1 MHSSA
6 VQGLSAL
13 IHVVAAGLFFAA
25 LAVFC
30 LVLFVKGTVDGPE
43 KAASNRIYRICGW
56 TIIVSIGLIG
66 LLFATGLDD
75 TLARLR
81 PVFWLETAATFA
93 FATSWA
99 VKGDSLRPLTRAVI
113 AASR

>member
-1 MHSSA
+1 MSSRRDCSLPRWRC
-6 VQGLSAL
+6 V
-13 IHVVAAGLFFAA
+13 
-25 LAVFC
+25 C
-30 LVLFVKGTVDGPE
+30 LVLFVRGTVDGPE

-81 PVFWLETAATFA
+81 PVFWLETAATSPL
-93 FATSWA
+93 ATSWRSGA
-99 VKGDSLRPLTRAVI
+99 TACAR
-113 AASR
+113 